1 VAGTA
6 LFVYGTLMDERL
18 LATLT
23 GRRFA
28 RRPARL
34 EGFARLVPAGGYA
47 YVVPRAGAH
56 VDGLL
61 LEDVDP
67 VSLCRLDAY
76 EEAGRLYQRR
86 PAEVIVDGER
96 RRCEVYVGLPAVMRP
111 RAHAPAGR
119 RGPTSGA

>member
-34 EGFARLVPAGGYA
+34 EGFARLVPPGGYA
-47 YVVPRAGAH
+47 YVVPQPGAH
-56 VDGLL
+56 VEGIL

-67 VSLCRLDAY
+67 LSLRRLDAY
-76 EEAGRLYQRR
+76 EELGRLYARR
-86 PAEVIVDGER
+86 PAEVIVEGAR
-96 RRCEVYVGLPAVMRP
+96 RRCQVYVGLPAVTRP
-111 RAHAPAGR
+111 RAPAPAGR
-119 RGPTSGA
+119 RGPASGG